1 MPILGIVLPNM
12 GTKRRPSSKALVA
25 GSGLAD
31 ALFSVTQQ
39 RVLGLL
45 FGQPERSYYATE
57 LIGLA
62 HVGSGAVQRELARL
76 TRSGLVTVSAIG
88 NRKHFQANA
97 NSPLYAELCGIAQ
110 KTMGLAEPLREALRR
125 FETDVDAA
133 FVYGSVAKGTDSAS
147 SDIDIMLITDTL
159 TYGDVFAALESTSA
173 SLGRRVNPTIL
184 SRKELSKRVKAD
196 SAFFTRVLSGAKVW
210 LFGGM
215 DALGVGESV
224 RAE

>member
-1 MPILGIVLPNM
+1 M
-12 GTKRRPSSKALVA
+12 GTKRRLPAKTSVPE
-25 GSGLAD
+25 SGLAD

-62 HVGSGAVQRELARL
+62 NVGSGAVQRELARL
-76 TRSGLVTVSAIG
+76 TRSGLITVSAIG

-97 NSPLYAELCGIAQ
+97 HSPLYAELCGIAQ
-110 KTMGLAEPLREALRR
+110 KTIGLAEPLREALRP
-125 FETDVDAA
+125 FEAEVDAA
-133 FVYGSVAKGTDSAS
+133 FVYGSVAKGRDGAG

-159 TYGDVFAALESTSA
+159 TSGDVFGALEATSER
-173 SLGRRVNPTIL
+173 LGRRVNPTIL
-184 SRKELSKRVKAD
+184 SRKDLIKRVKAD
-196 SAFFTRVLSGAKVW
+196 SGFVTRVLSGAKVW